1 MLHFPTNLPEILV
14 VKFNILGCFLEIIV
28 DAIRDFQV
36 KDLVDIFV
44 VSTVIY
50 QILRILHGTRSM
62 QVVVG
67 IVLLGIISWMG
78 TSYQLYSINWLLE
91 NFFDSFIII
100 LVILFQEEIRSAL
113 VSFANRQSFFRQLKS
128 DDREEDIN
136 ELVDGVWALK
146 NNKCGALI
154 VLKNHNALGEIIESG
169 ISLNSNIHREV
180 FLAIFKSPGSI
191 HDGAVVVDKRE
202 IIAAGCFLPLAKNA
216 DLSRSLGT
224 RHRAGIGVTEGRDS
238 LAVVVSEETHKVSLC
253 ISGKI
258 VEIEDPFSLRRY
270 LTFLWG
276 TGNQI
281 DEILPR
287 TYGDVENE

>member
-1 MLHFPTNLPEILV
+1 M
-14 VKFNILGCFLEIIV
+14 EIIV
-28 DAIRDFQV
+28 DALRDFQI
-36 KDLVDIFV
+36 KDLIDIFV

-50 QILRILHGTRSM
+50 QLLRILHGTRSM
-62 QVVVG
+62 QVVTG
-67 IVLLGIISWMG
+67 IVFLGIISWMG

-113 VSFANRQSFFRQLKS
+113 VSFANRQSFFKQIKS

-136 ELVDGVWALK
+136 ELVDGIWELK
-146 NNKCGALI
+146 KNKKGALI

-169 ISLNSNIHREV
+169 ITLDCDIHREML
-180 FLAIFKSPGSI
+180 LAIFQSTGPI
-191 HDGAVVVDKRE
+191 HDGAVVLDHRKIV
-202 IIAAGCFLPLAKNA
+202 AAGCFLPLSKNL
-216 DLSRSLGT
+216 DISRDLGT
-224 RHRAGIGVTEGRDS
+224 RHRAAIGVTENRDTI
-238 LAVVVSEETHKVSLC
+238 AVVVSEESSKITLSV
-253 ISGKI
+253 SGKL
-258 VEIEDPFSLRRY
+258 IEMEDQFSLRRY

-281 DEILPR
+281 NDILPR